1 MTERVNFHNQ
11 NFPPFQW
18 QIFTIKLCILVL
30 SSNFQRNIQL
40 YDQMSNFLQSKSSTI
55 SMAFFH
61 NQILH
66 TSFELLHCSGH
77 IREQKKMSFWWGN
90 GVTDKQRKTTIY
102 FFFWTPTMY
111 YLQMSNWASN
121 HRRSLGGHQESITFN
136 INQSQIHTNTSLALL
151 NFSYSTK

>member
-102 FFFWTPTMY
+102 FFF
-111 YLQMSNWASN
+111 
-121 HRRSLGGHQESITFN
+121 GHQLCTIFKCLTGPATTGDPSEAIRRALHLTL
-136 INQSQIHTNTSLALL
+136 INRKFTRIHLL
-151 NFSYSTK
+151 LY